1 MTTLTYFDFEAS
13 RGLECRL
20 ALSVAG
26 VEFEDRRIQR
36 AEWPALKPTLPYG
49 ALPVLEQDGRLVAQS
64 NAILRYVGAQHGL
77 LPSDPWVVAE
87 HDAVLQ
93 SVEDLR
99 YKLPGFGLS
108 DDEKKTKRAEFAAG
122 WLAQWAQTLDA
133 RIQGPFLE
141 GDTLHVAD
149 IKLYTILRAFMNG
162 IYDHLPASLFDA
174 YPKVQALYAAVDAHP
189 GIRRWLD
196 R

>member
-49 ALPVLEQDGRLVAQS
+49 ALPVLEQDGRIVAQS

>member
-49 ALPVLEQDGRLVAQS
+49 ALPVLEQDGRIVAQS
-64 NAILRYVGAQHGL
+64 NAILRYVGARHGL

-108 DDEKKTKRAEFAAG
+108 DDEKKTRRAEFAAG